1 MKRRPTLL
9 CWALLLVAGPGL
21 ASQAERQQIED
32 ARQRIAQ
39 DFSAQERACR
49 QRFAVTDCVE
59 DVRARRRQ
67 ALAPWREKEL
77 ALDAAD
83 RQRRANERRAA
94 IQAKTQAATEA
105 PASAPP
111 VVPRARKPGPT
122 PTTVLPQPPP
132 AADPAQAAA
141 AAARVQDAAKR
152 KAGAEAAQARVARRQ
167 AERSREGKVV
177 TPLPGPAVGAASAAR

>member
-9 CWALLLVAGPGL
+9 CCVLLLVAGPGL
-21 ASQAERQQIED
+21 ASPDERQQIAV

-39 DFSAQERACR
+39 EFGAQEQACR

-67 ALAPWREKEL
+67 ALAPWHEKEL

-83 RQRRANERRAA
+83 RQRRADERRAA
-94 IQAKTQAATEA
+94 IQAKTLAATET

-111 VVPRARKPGPT
+111 VVPRARKPSPT
-122 PTTVLPQPPP
+122 PTTVLPAAPP

-152 KAGAEAAQARVARRQ
+152 KAEAESAQARVARRE
-167 AERSREGKVV
+167 AERAREGKVV
-177 TPLPGPAVGAASAAR
+177 TPLPVPAAGAASATR

>member
-1 MKRRPTLL
+1 MKLRLTVL
-9 CWALLLVAGPGL
+9 CLGLLLGAGPGL
-21 ASQAERQQIED
+21 ASQTERQQIEA

-39 DFSAQERACR
+39 DFSAQEQACW

-67 ALAPWREKEL
+67 ALVPWREKEL

-83 RQRRANERRAA
+83 RQRRADERRAA
-94 IQAKTQAATEA
+94 IQAKTKAAAEA

-122 PTTVLPQPPP
+122 PTTVLPLAPP
-132 AADPAQAAA
+132 AADPARAAE

-152 KAGAEAAQARVARRQ
+152 KAEAEAAQARVVRRQ
-167 AERSREGKVV
+167 AERSREGKAAA
-177 TPLPGPAVGAASAAR
+177 PLPVPAVGAASAAR